1 MPHAYG
7 DRAGRVYRPGGRRT
21 RSPARGYGSF
31 VDATTPAPA
40 LGDWPA
46 DGLERVDRC
55 PACAS
60 AGRSLLYGGVTDRSY
75 LQAPGR
81 WDLHRCGECGCA
93 FLDPRPT
100 RQTVALAY
108 GNYYEDA
115 ASAPATGPPA
125 AAGRHGWPRLRR
137 AIRNG
142 YLNARFGYG
151 LAPASRLGRVLVPL
165 LPRQREK
172 ADEYVRHLS
181 LRPGRPRLLDVGC
194 GEGEFLAEMATLGWD
209 AEGIDPTADAVEA
222 ACRRGVRVTRGDLTG
237 VALDEGAFDAI
248 TFRLVFEHIPD
259 PVGALR
265 ACHRALKPGG
275 VVWIAAPSLDSE
287 ASRAF
292 GDAWI
297 FLEAPRHAVLYTPA
311 SLDRLL
317 RRCEFEPMLLRPSRQ
332 AGWSFRLSGAIAR
345 GEPPFRSPRPLS
357 PPERARAGLADLR
370 ALLRPERADVV
381 VVLAQKR

>member
-1 MPHAYG
+1 M
-7 DRAGRVYRPGGRRT
+7 RT
-21 RSPARGYGSF
+21 
-31 VDATTPAPA
+31 TTSAPS

-60 AGRSLLYGGVTDRSY
+60 AERSLLYSGVTDRSY
-75 LQAPGR
+75 LHAPGR
-81 WDLHRCGECGCA
+81 WDLYRCGECGCA

-100 RQTVALAY
+100 RQTVTLAY

-115 ASAPATGPPA
+115 ADTPEAGPPA
-125 AAGRHGWPRLRR
+125 PPAAHGWRRVRR

-142 YLNARFGYG
+142 YLNACFGYAM
-151 LAPASRLGRVLVPL
+151 APASRLGRLLVPL

-172 ADEYVRHLS
+172 ADERVRHLS
-181 LRPGRPRLLDVGC
+181 LRAGRARLLDVGC
-194 GEGEFLAEMATLGWD
+194 GEGEFVAEMASLGWD
-209 AEGIDPTADAVEA
+209 AEGIDPTADAVETA
-222 ACRRGVRVTRGDLTG
+222 RGRGARVTQGDLTD
-237 VALDEGAFDAI
+237 VALDERAFDAI
-248 TFRLVFEHIPD
+248 TFRLVFEHIAD
-259 PVGALR
+259 PVRALR
-265 ACHRALKPGG
+265 ACHGALKAGG
-275 VVWIAAPSLDSE
+275 VVWIAAPNLDSD

-297 FLEAPRHAVLYTPA
+297 FLEPPRHAVLYTPA

-317 RRCEFEPMLLRPSRQ
+317 RRCGFEPMLLRPSRQ

-357 PPERARAGLADLR
+357 PRERARAGLADLR

-381 VVLAQKR
+381 VILAQKR

>member
-1 MPHAYG
+1 M
-7 DRAGRVYRPGGRRT
+7 RAT
-21 RSPARGYGSF
+21 I
-31 VDATTPAPA
+31 TAPS

-60 AGRSLLYGGVTDRSY
+60 AERSLLYGGVTDRSY
-75 LQAPGR
+75 LHAPGR
-81 WDLHRCGECGCA
+81 WDLYRCGECGCA
-93 FLDPRPT
+93 FLDARPT

-115 ASAPATGPPA
+115 ADAPAAGPPPEA
-125 AAGRHGWPRLRR
+125 AQPGWRSLRR

-142 YLNARFGYG
+142 YLNACFGYG

-172 ADEYVRHLS
+172 ADEHVRHLS
-181 LRPGRPRLLDVGC
+181 LRPGRSRLLDVGC
-194 GEGEFLAEMATLGWD
+194 GEGQFLAEMASLGWD
-209 AEGIDPTADAVEA
+209 AEGIDPATAAGEA
-222 ACRRGVRVTRGDLTG
+222 ARRRGVRVTQGDLRD
-237 VALDEGAFDAI
+237 VALNDAAFDAI
-248 TFRLVFEHIPD
+248 TFRLVFEHLPD

-275 VVWIAAPSLDSE
+275 VVWIATPNLDSD

-297 FLEAPRHAVLYTPA
+297 FLEPPRHAVLYTPA

-332 AGWSFRLSGAIAR
+332 AAWSFRLSGAAAR
-345 GEPPFRSPRPLS
+345 GEPPFRSRRPLAAR
-357 PPERARAGLADLR
+357 ERARACLADLR

-381 VVLAQKR
+381 VVVAQKR

>member
-1 MPHAYG
+1 V
-7 DRAGRVYRPGGRRT
+7 RAT
-21 RSPARGYGSF
+21 SPA
-31 VDATTPAPA
+31 PP
-40 LGDWPA
+40 LGEWPV

-55 PACAS
+55 PACEHAQ
-60 AGRSLLYGGVTDRSY
+60 RSLLYGGLTDRSY
-75 LQAPGR
+75 LHAPGR
-81 WDLHRCGECGCA
+81 WELHRCGECGCA

-108 GNYYEDA
+108 GNYYEHA
-115 ASAPATGPPA
+115 ADAPAPGGPA
-125 AAGRHGWPRLRR
+125 AARAHGWRKLRR

-142 YLNARFGYG
+142 YLNSRFGYG
-151 LAPASRLGRVLVPL
+151 LAPASRLGRLIVPL

-181 LRPGRPRLLDVGC
+181 LPAGRPRLLDVGC
-194 GEGEFLAEMATLGWD
+194 GEGEFVAEMASLGWY
-209 AEGIDPTADAVEA
+209 AEGIDPTAQAVA
-222 ACRRGVRVTRGDLTG
+222 AARARGAHVKQGDLTD

-275 VVWIAAPSLDSE
+275 VVWIAAPNLDSD

-297 FLEAPRHAVLYTPA
+297 FLEPPRHAVLYTPA

-317 RRCEFEPMLLRPSRQ
+317 RRCGFEPMLLRPSRQ

-345 GEPPFRSPRPLS
+345 GEPPFRSHRPLS
-357 PPERARAGLADLR
+357 PRERARAGLADLR
-370 ALLRPERADVV
+370 ALLRPERANVV
-381 VVLAQKR
+381 AVLAQKR

>member
-1 MPHAYG
+1 V
-7 DRAGRVYRPGGRRT
+7 R
-21 RSPARGYGSF
+21 
-31 VDATTPAPA
+31 ATTPALS

-55 PACAS
+55 PACGHAQ
-60 AGRSLLYGGVTDRSY
+60 RSLLYGGLTDRWY

-81 WDLHRCGECGCA
+81 WDLYRCGECGCA

-108 GNYYEDA
+108 DNYYEP
-115 ASAPATGPPA
+115 AP
-125 AAGRHGWPRLRR
+125 AAGRPAVAPAHGWRHLRR

-142 YLNARFGYG
+142 YLNSRFGYG
-151 LAPASRLGRVLVPL
+151 LAPASRLGRLIVPL

-172 ADEYVRHLS
+172 ADEHIRHLS

-194 GEGEFLAEMATLGWD
+194 GEGEFVADMASLGWD

-222 ACRRGVRVTRGDLTG
+222 ARRRGARVTQGDLTD
-237 VALDEGAFDAI
+237 VALDEGAFEAI
-248 TFRLVFEHIPD
+248 TFRLAFECIPD

-265 ACHRALKPGG
+265 ACHRALKAGG
-275 VVWIAAPSLDSE
+275 VVWIAVPNLHSY
-287 ASRAF
+287 ASRTF

-297 FLEAPRHAVLYTPA
+297 YLDLPRSAVHYTPA
-311 SLDRLL
+311 SLHRLL
-317 RRCEFEPMLLRPSRQ
+317 RRCGFEPMLLRPSRD

-345 GEPPFRSPRPLS
+345 GEPPFRSRRPLS
-357 PPERARAGLADLR
+357 PRERARAGLADLR
-370 ALLRPERADVV
+370 ALFRPERADAV

>member
-1 MPHAYG
+1 MRSTT
-7 DRAGRVYRPGGRRT
+7 RA
-21 RSPARGYGSF
+21 SS
-31 VDATTPAPA
+31 

-46 DGLERVDRC
+46 DGLERVGRC
-55 PACAS
+55 PACES
-60 AGRSLLYGGVTDRSY
+60 TERSLLYGGVTDRSY
-75 LQAPGR
+75 LCAPGR
-81 WDLHRCGECGCA
+81 WDFYRCGECDCA

-100 RQTVALAY
+100 RQTVGRAY

-115 ASAPATGPPA
+115 VEAPAAGPPA
-125 AAGRHGWPRLRR
+125 AGGWRGLRR

-142 YLNARFGYG
+142 YVNARFGYA

-165 LPRQREK
+165 LPRHRER

-181 LRPGRPRLLDVGC
+181 WRAGRPRLLDVGC
-194 GEGEFLAEMATLGWD
+194 GEGEFLAVIASLGWE
-209 AEGIDPTADAVEA
+209 AEGIDPTAGAVEA
-222 ACRRGVRVTRGDLTG
+222 ARRRGVRVTQGDL
-237 VALDEGAFDAI
+237 VDLALDERAFDAI
-248 TFRLVFEHIPD
+248 TFRLVLEAIPD

-275 VVWIAAPSLDSE
+275 VVWIAAPNLDSD

-297 FLEAPRHAVLYTPA
+297 FLEPPRHALLYTPA

-317 RRCEFEPMLLRPSRQ
+317 RRCGFEPLLLRSSRQ
-332 AGWSFRLSGAIAR
+332 AAWSFRLSGAIAR

-357 PPERARAGLADLR
+357 PRERARARLADLR
-370 ALLRPERADVV
+370 ALVRPERADVV
-381 VVLAQKR
+381 VVVAQKR